1 MTTKRTALAKLS
13 RPRLHQAV
21 ARPRLFEALDEAC
34 RRPLVW
40 VAAPPG
46 SGKTTLIATYL
57 ERNAV
62 PALWYQVDAGDSD
75 PAAFFHY
82 LTSAARHASSHRS
95 ATLPVLVAE
104 HLTDLRLFTQRFFRH
119 LFGLLP
125 HSSVLV
131 LDNFQEAAES
141 GLSAILRSACAE
153 IPEGINVIA
162 ISRTAPAPVLAEAE
176 ASGALASIDWFAL
189 RLTLDETRAM
199 CAARGVAEDWVVRA
213 LHQQSDGWAAGIT
226 LMVERLKRAGD
237 GAGTISGETRESV
250 FNYFASLI
258 LDQAPQRARETLLA
272 IAFPPRVTPSLAQ
285 ALSGDAEAGKLLD
298 SLHRRQLFTDRR
310 PGPEPVYQFHALFQ
324 EFLRTKAA
332 QGLSRAQLCERLRR
346 SGLELQQRGDWEA
359 AFDLL
364 VDAEAWDEAGA
375 LTVAHAP
382 ALLESGRW
390 QTLSRWID
398 RLPAPRQP
406 WLDYWLG
413 RAQSQTDPKQ
423 SVASF
428 QRAETRFAHAGE
440 RTGRILSIA
449 GLLQACCVDHTDYQ
463 TIDPWLD
470 VLADE
475 LATLPSS
482 LTAEQAL
489 IAWGALL
496 FAAFFARPWHPCVLA
511 GLDRIEALLG
521 SVRSPAVALAAA
533 TSALTVA
540 SQTSQ
545 MDRCERLASTVRAL
559 AAMPDMSPVLAAWG
573 LFQVAA
579 AAEAAMRRVEAL
591 PAPQHPLSNGLLTCY
606 RARLSQLRGQP
617 QTAADLAQRADT
629 DIIAT
634 GAGFHLAIYGLI
646 NGEIMLGAGRV
657 GQARPLIERARA
669 VIERSAA
676 LSNLRASL
684 ALVEAWVAQQE
695 AREAD
700 CLRLL
705 QQALALSQVDYG
717 WCQMRFVDTT
727 ATHML
732 PVALQRG
739 IQPDAASRLI
749 RLFRLRPPHP
759 DAEGWPWPVRIHTFG
774 RFEVRV
780 DDRPLEFERK
790 APKKA
795 LALLKALVTLGPR
808 EVPDAKLVD
817 ALWPDEDGDAGQKA
831 LSVTLLRL
839 RRLLGDND
847 LIHAQGGRM
856 SLNRTRCWV
865 DAWTFEDRLTAMPL
879 GTGAGA
885 TGLPTLR
892 RALSVYGGSFLP
904 DDAEL
909 SWTVPVRE
917 RLRSKFI
924 HGLATLGT
932 HLEDEAS
939 YDEAI
944 AWYLRGLDADSI
956 VEPFYQ
962 GLMRCYDKLD
972 RRTEAVAAY
981 RRLRQTLSVTLGLQP
996 AASSERLYQSL
1007 LTG

>member
-1 MTTKRTALAKLS
+1 V
-13 RPRLHQAV
+13 H
-21 ARPRLFEALDEAC
+21 
-34 RRPLVW
+34 
-40 VAAPPG
+40 
-46 SGKTTLIATYL
+46 
-57 ERNAV
+57 
-62 PALWYQVDAGDSD
+62 
-75 PAAFFHY
+75 
-82 LTSAARHASSHRS
+82 
-95 ATLPVLVAE
+95 
-104 HLTDLRLFTQRFFRH
+104 
-119 LFGLLP
+119 
-125 HSSVLV
+125 
-131 LDNFQEAAES
+131 
-141 GLSAILRSACAE
+141 
-153 IPEGINVIA
+153 
-162 ISRTAPAPVLAEAE
+162 
-176 ASGALASIDWFAL
+176 
-189 RLTLDETRAM
+189 
-199 CAARGVAEDWVVRA
+199 
-213 LHQQSDGWAAGIT
+213 
-226 LMVERLKRAGD
+226 
-237 GAGTISGETRESV
+237 
-250 FNYFASLI
+250 
-258 LDQAPQRARETLLA
+258 
-272 IAFPPRVTPSLAQ
+272 
-285 ALSGDAEAGKLLD
+285 
-298 SLHRRQLFTDRR
+298 
-310 PGPEPVYQFHALFQ
+310 
-324 EFLRTKAA
+324 
-332 QGLSRAQLCERLRR
+332 
-346 SGLELQQRGDWEA
+346 
-359 AFDLL
+359 
-364 VDAEAWDEAGA
+364 AEAWDEAGA

-382 ALLESGRW
+382 ALLESGRS

-398 RLPAPRQP
+398 ALPAPRQP

-413 RAQSQTDPKQ
+413 RAQAQTDPKQ
-423 SVASF
+423 AAASF

-449 GLLQACCVDHTDYQ
+449 GLLQACYVDNRDHQ
-463 TIDPWLD
+463 TTDPWLD

-475 LATLPSS
+475 LAALPSS

-511 GLDRIEALLG
+511 GLDRVEALLG
-521 SVRSPAVALAAA
+521 SVSSPAVAMAAA

-573 LFQVAA
+573 LFQVAHQSMLRAEYEDALARFDQIWSLAETAGLKKVLTATLTHRFMVEFRLRDLA

-606 RARLSQLRGQP
+606 RARLWQLRGQP
-617 QTAADLAQRADT
+617 QTAADLAQRSDT
-629 DIIAT
+629 DIVAT

-646 NGEIMLGAGRV
+646 NGEIMLDAGRV
-657 GQARPLIERARA
+657 AQARPLIERARA

-695 AREAD
+695 AREPD
-700 CLRLL
+700 CLGLL
-705 QQALALSQVDYG
+705 QQALTLSQVDYG

-759 DAEGWPWPVRIHTFG
+759 DVEGWPWPVRIRTFG
-774 RFEVRV
+774 GFEVRV

-808 EVPDAKLVD
+808 EVSDAKLVD

-879 GTGAGA
+879 AAEAGA

-892 RALSVYGGSFLP
+892 RAVSCYGGSFLP

-909 SWTVPVRE
+909 PWTVPVRE

-932 HLEDEAS
+932 HLEDAAS

-944 AWYLRGLDADSI
+944 TWYLRGLDADAI

-996 AASSERLYQSL
+996 AASSERLYRSL